1 VQTARLRRNPAHT
14 FPFPFPTAPR
24 PGTIGETYGDRQ
36 MRERTCLPGLFTSRA
51 TPADASLLPRVLSA
65 GIPLPVNALIESL
78 ARDRLATRRVSR
90 LKYNAWVPPLGTEVG
105 FQLAEHTKPAAAPP
119 PLPYIR
125 MLEFPCTVSAAR
137 APLIYSSETREKCTR
152 SSCPW
157 IYREQIGSGLE
168 NQCFCSRPE
177 ITNN

>member
-1 VQTARLRRNPAHT
+1 
-14 FPFPFPTAPR
+14 
-24 PGTIGETYGDRQ
+24 

-119 PLPYIR
+119 PSPVYKN
-125 MLEFPCTVSAAR
+125 AR
-137 APLIYSSETREKCTR
+137 ISV
-152 SSCPW
+152 
-157 IYREQIGSGLE
+157 YRFSGA
-168 NQCFCSRPE
+168 RPADLQLG
-177 ITNN
+177 NS